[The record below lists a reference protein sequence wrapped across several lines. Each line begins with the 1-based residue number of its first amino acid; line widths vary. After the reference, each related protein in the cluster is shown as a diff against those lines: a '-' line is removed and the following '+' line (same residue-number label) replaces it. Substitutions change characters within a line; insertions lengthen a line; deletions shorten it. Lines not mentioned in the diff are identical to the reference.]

1 MLMDRRH
8 TKECIAER
16 IIAEPHSELKYV
28 DISCRDVTQG
38 IFIGGS
44 CMSRQMYV
52 HNIELAGRDSP
63 KGDMERHTAA
73 GGLSGLL
80 SAASFSGMKVTLT
93 AHMATQNKNMSY
105 SICDERFGLYCT
117 ITRMNCTITR
127 MKCTF

>member
-1 MLMDRRH
+1 MDRRH

-16 IIAEPHSELKYV
+16 IIPEPHSELKYV
-28 DISCRDVTQG
+28 DISCRDITQG

-63 KGDMERHTAA
+63 KGDMERHKAA

-80 SAASFSGMKVTLT
+80 SAANSAGMKVVST
-93 AHMATQNKNMSY
+93 APTAINDTKRSY
-105 SICDERFGLYCT
+105 SVCHVRFGLYCNT
-117 ITRMNCTITR
+117 PELCLLTLCT
-127 MKCTF
+127 CSLFL